1 MLMSHESREG
11 ILETF
16 FRRFFNQLFSAS
28 RTPEQGTACLERIS
42 ISMTLDAKNT
52 YTFMGIPDY
61 AVLQPLT
68 WCSLPSII
76 KEALAPYPKV
86 LQNLEV
92 CLCVKSTNIDG
103 SVSEIAKEA
112 VRTGVW
118 KTFAQSGRFRISFLP
133 EQAVDGD
140 EEGVR
145 ML

>member
-1 MLMSHESREG
+1 MLMTHESREG

-16 FRRFFNQLFSAS
+16 FRGLFNQLVSTF
-28 RTPEQGTACLERIS
+28 RNPGQGTPCLERIS

-61 AVLQPLT
+61 AVLQPLI

-76 KEALAPYPKV
+76 EGALAPYPKV

-92 CLCVKSTNIDG
+92 CLCVKSDIDG
-103 SVSEIAKEA
+103 SVSEVAEEV

-118 KTFAQSGRFRISFLP
+118 KTFVRRDRFRITFLP

-140 EEGVR
+140 EEGLR